1 MMGSSAYK
9 RANDTTKTE
18 LLDLCNDYASQRAKK
33 TILGGDSVPAWVN
46 NAETAQ
52 NDLGV
57 SPAEYLALYHQYG
70 AGIMSGTAYEKTK
83 QAVAAGLTVQ
93 QYVDM
98 KNGLDANGN
107 GSVSQAEAGRIWTNR
122 ITAGNRSQTSGTSS
136 NKSWKKN
143 PYA

>member
-1 MMGSSAYK
+1 MGSSAYK

-33 TILGGDSVPAWVN
+33 TILGADSVPAWVN

-52 NDLGV
+52 NDLGI

-70 AGIMSGTAYEKTK
+70 AEIMSGTAYEKTK
-83 QAVAAGLTVQ
+83 QAVASGLTVQ

-107 GSVSQAEAGRIWTNR
+107 GSVSQVEARAYLDQQDYSREQKSDLWHI
-122 ITAGNRSQTSGTSS
+122 I
-136 NKSWKKN
+136 NKSWKRN